1 MPVNKLLI
9 ISNGHGEDSIAAEIV
24 RRLPRT
30 IEVNA
35 YPTLGDGRAYEG
47 VCPVVGPRRQLPSQG
62 HRLRGSLIR
71 DIFAGLGIGPAL
83 TFMRRETKKYDAILV
98 VGDML
103 GVVMSWFARRKVR
116 IYLDVYKS
124 GYDNAYS
131 RTELFILR
139 RTAGLVLTRDAILAG
154 QLTAARVN
162 ARFAGNVLMDTIETG
177 FYEPN
182 WYRRNM
188 RSIALLPGSRATLAK
203 NFAVQLDA
211 LRRVPGIEGTDVF
224 AVLARPG
231 DVTDLAEA
239 SRMRLTP
246 PPARL
251 GDLGTLSDGRVT
263 VHLSTRSLGAVIAA
277 SDIVVGQAG
286 TANLQAIGM
295 GKPVVSF
302 HPEGSTERRK
312 GRNEALAGDARIFTP
327 RDPAAMAAAIS
338 RLLADP
344 DDRARRGAIGKQRM
358 GPPGAIQA
366 IVEELANSE

>member
-1 MPVNKLLI
+1 MPVKKLLI

-24 RRLPRT
+24 RRLPKS

-35 YPTLGDGRAYEG
+35 YPTLGEGRAYEG
-47 VCPVVGPRRQLPSQG
+47 VCPIVGPRRSLPSEG

-71 DIFAGLGIGPAL
+71 DIFAGLGVGPAL
-83 TFMRRETKKYDAILV
+83 TFVRKEGKKYDAILV

-103 GVVMSWFARRKVR
+103 GVIMSWFARRKVR

-131 RTELFILR
+131 KSEIFILR
-139 RTAGLVLTRDAILAG
+139 RTVGLVLTRDEVLAR
-154 QLTAARVN
+154 QLTGEGVN
-162 ARFAGNVLMDTIETG
+162 ARFSGNVLMDTVETG
-177 FYEPN
+177 LYEPN
-182 WYRRNM
+182 WHRRHL
-188 RSIALLPGSRATLAK
+188 RAIAVLPGSRATLAR
-203 NFAVQLDA
+203 NFAIQLDA

-231 DVTDLAEA
+231 DVSDLAEA
-239 SRMRLTP
+239 SHMRFTP
-246 PPARL
+246 PPQRL
-251 GDLGTLSDGRVT
+251 GDLGTLTDGRVT

-277 SDIVVGQAG
+277 SDVVVGQAG

-302 HPEGSTERRK
+302 HAEGSTERRK

-327 RDPAAMAAAIS
+327 REPDAMASAIS
-338 RLLADP
+338 KLLADP
-344 DDRARRGAIGKQRM
+344 EERARRGAIGKERM

-366 IVEELANSE
+366 IIDELTK